1 MEIVVPHRNSLERKK
16 EILLQILTLAR
27 NQSGVIRKVDHDN
40 WPLISPGGDNMTAN
54 HKIDRHTK
62 KGPRAQRAHKE
73 EATFDA
79 ELQRYFMPNE
89 RRISMIKQ
97 DKGG

>member
-1 MEIVVPHRNSLERKK
+1 
-16 EILLQILTLAR
+16 
-27 NQSGVIRKVDHDN
+27 
-40 WPLISPGGDNMTAN
+40 MTSN

-62 KGPRAQRAHKE
+62 KGPRAQRVHKE

-97 DKGG
+97 GKGGQMIQVKVELLAKHDSQS

>member
-1 MEIVVPHRNSLERKK
+1 
-16 EILLQILTLAR
+16 
-27 NQSGVIRKVDHDN
+27 
-40 WPLISPGGDNMTAN
+40 MTSN

-62 KGPRAQRAHKE
+62 KGPRAQRVHKE

>member
-1 MEIVVPHRNSLERKK
+1 
-16 EILLQILTLAR
+16 
-27 NQSGVIRKVDHDN
+27 
-40 WPLISPGGDNMTAN
+40 MTAN

-79 ELQRYFMPNE
+79 ELQEIRHAK
-89 RRISMIKQ
+89 RTSCQ
-97 DKGG
+97 HAQAGQG